1 MTEMAGVRRAI
12 VSTPS
17 DNEIHIVRE
26 FDASPASVFRA
37 WTTPEIVA
45 RWWHADRGSVT
56 SIDIDLRVGG
66 SWRYVMVAN
75 GGFEVAFH
83 GEFLEIVPGERL
95 VTTEIYEGAPNDE
108 AVTTTEF
115 VDVGG
120 RTRVEI
126 LVRHASAEARD
137 AHLQSG
143 MEDGLQRALELL
155 EDLTNGASA
164 EARDHEH

>member
-1 MTEMAGVRRAI
+1 MTEMTGARRAV

-17 DNEIHIVRE
+17 DDQIRIVRD
-26 FDASPASVFRA
+26 FDAPAALVFRA
-37 WTTPEIVA
+37 WTSPELVA

-66 SWRYVMVAN
+66 RWRYVMVAS

-83 GEFLEIVPGERL
+83 GEFREIVPDERL
-95 VTTEIYEGAPNDE
+95 VTTEVYEGAPDDE
-108 AVTTTEF
+108 ALTTTTFAEAE
-115 VDVGG
+115 G

-126 LVRHASAEARD
+126 LVVHGSKRARD
-137 AHLQSG
+137 MHLESG

-155 EDLTNGASA
+155 EELTHGMGPA
-164 EARDHEH
+164 EAP